1 MSIFLAIWN
10 FLCGLWAPL
19 LWLFDKGAD
28 LLGKGFSWL
37 LVAIMGLFP
46 SVDLSRQDFKQI
58 PDSIAYAPWYAVSA
72 FFRDQRATPEV
83 NAVKANLGGFARGI
97 CHSGSDFGRL
107 LENNINWERLD
118 CPFPFPTPGKPESE
132 DPLTTRD
139 DGTVVRTGYENY
151 KNNLIARQ
159 AAGLKNMVITPFPRD
174 FIGGGVDPRTPEGE
188 VKLAETIKFIFND
201 LKPYTGAV
209 QISNEIGVPNFQRPL
224 TNEEGV
230 RFLAVQ
236 LEALAPLKG
245 NIPVG
250 YNTAGPQFDINSL
263 MKPYLKYVDF
273 YGMDIYL
280 GCHVGLG
287 SFNFIIGMYVFDI
300 ITMLMWGY
308 LGKPI
313 IVTEF
318 GYLSAGVPKTQAE
331 KDTMLRE
338 RYGYNSEAEM
348 IAAAKADPEAFLTKM
363 ESRNPSM
370 AGFIR
375 RFNSE
380 DLSRVSGFLTSL
392 ECVTH
397 LYCELPADYVIP
409 GFPHTPQGEADFY
422 ADILPRFAK
431 HPYVLGTFVYNWKDS
446 TQCYLCGQHDC
457 PSETGWGLVDW
468 QGNPK
473 PALAAVRDAYAKLK

>member
-1 MSIFLAIWN
+1 MNMIIGALLTVWN
-10 FLCGLWAPL
+10 FLCGLWSPL
-19 LWLFDKGAD
+19 LCLLDKGAD
-28 LLGKGFSWL
+28 VLGKGFTWL
-37 LVAIMGLFP
+37 LVAVMGLFP

-58 PDSIAYAPWYAVSA
+58 PDSIAYAPWYAISA

-83 NAVKANLGGFARGI
+83 NEVKAKLGGFARGI
-97 CHSGSDFGRL
+97 CHAGNDYGRL
-107 LENNINWERLD
+107 LENNIEWERLD
-118 CPFPFPTPGKPESE
+118 CPMPYDSAGIPN
-132 DPLTTRD
+132 
-139 DGTVVRTGYENY
+139 TGYANY
-151 KNNLIARQ
+151 RQNLINRQ
-159 AAGLKNMVITPFPRD
+159 AAGLKSMIVTPFPKD
-174 FIGGGVDPRTPEGE
+174 FIAAGMDPRTSEGE
-188 VKLAETIKFIFND
+188 AKVVETIKFIFND
-201 LKPYTGAV
+201 LKPYIGAV

-236 LEALAPLKG
+236 LEALDPIKG

-250 YNTAGPQFDINSL
+250 YNTAGPQFDINSK

-280 GCHVGLG
+280 GCHIGLG
-287 SFNFIIGMYVFDI
+287 SFNFIMGMYVFDI
-300 ITMLMWGY
+300 ITLLMWGY

-331 KDTMLRE
+331 KDAMLRD
-338 RYGYNSEAEM
+338 RYGYASEAAM
-348 IAAAKADPEAFLTKM
+348 IAAAKADPEAFLQDMKTKNPTM
-363 ESRNPSM
+363 ES
-370 AGFIR
+370 FIR
-375 RFNSE
+375 NFNE
-380 DLSRVSGFLTSL
+380 PDLSRVSSFLTSL

-422 ADILPRFAK
+422 ADLLPRFAK
-431 HPYVLGTFVYNWKDS
+431 HPYVLGTFVYAWKDS
-446 TQCYLCGQHDC
+446 DHCYLCGQHDC

-468 QGNPK
+468 EGNPK
-473 PALAAVRDAYAKLK
+473 PALAAVKEAYGKLK